1 MLVVIDNYD
10 SFTYNLVQY
19 IGETEK
25 KVLVFKNDKIT
36 TDEIKK
42 IRPSKI
48 VISPGPS
55 WPENAGISK
64 SVILEFMKDVPIL
77 GVCPDISA

>member
-55 WPENAGISK
+55 
-64 SVILEFMKDVPIL
+64 
-77 GVCPDISA
+77 